1 MSELLGRFVWY
12 ELLAAD
18 PAAAL
23 AFYPK
28 VTGWGVDTFT
38 GLGEPY
44 QMWTLGGVPLGG
56 TMALPAEAKQAGVPP
71 HWLAYVGTPDV
82 DATVAQAKGLGAS
95 VHLPPMDIPTVGRI
109 AVLAD
114 PQGASFAVYAPA
126 SAPPPAGPPRI
137 GEFSWHELATTD
149 PAAAFA
155 FYSTLFGWEKKGE
168 GHDMGPLGIYQEYGP
183 KDSPPV
189 GGIHRK
195 PEDMPAPSHFLL
207 YVRVRDLEGTLK
219 AVEQGGGR
227 LLNGPMDVPG
237 GDRIAQCLDSQGTA
251 FALHQAGKAG

>member
-1 MSELLGRFVWY
+1 MAELLGRFVWY

-28 VTGWGVDTFT
+28 VTGWGVETFT

-44 QMWTLGGVPLGG
+44 QMWTLAGQPLGG
-56 TMALPAEAKQAGVPP
+56 TMALPAEAKQAGAPT

-82 DATVAQAKGLGAS
+82 DAAVARAKGLGAS
-95 VHLPPMDIPTVGRI
+95 VQLAPMDIPTIGRI

-126 SAPPPAGPPRI
+126 SPPPPAGPPGI

-149 PAAAFA
+149 PTAAFS
-155 FYSTLFGWEKKGE
+155 FYSALFGWEKKGD

-183 KDSPPV
+183 KGAPAV
-189 GGIHRK
+189 GGICRK
-195 PEDMPAPSHFLL
+195 PDERPAPPHFLL
-207 YVRVRDLEGTLK
+207 YVRTGDLEGALNT
-219 AVEQGGGR
+219 VEQGGGR
-227 LLNGPMDVPG
+227 VLNGPMEVPG
-237 GDRIAQCLDSQGTA
+237 GDRIAQCLDSQGAA
-251 FALHQAGKAG
+251 FALHQTGKAS